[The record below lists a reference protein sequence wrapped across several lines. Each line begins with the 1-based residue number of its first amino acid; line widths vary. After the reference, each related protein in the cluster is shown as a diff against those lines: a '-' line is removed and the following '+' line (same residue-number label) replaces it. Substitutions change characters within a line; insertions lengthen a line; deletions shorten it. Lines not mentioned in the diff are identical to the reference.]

1 MFINFSNIFIFSYIL
16 FKLIPSHPYVL
27 FQSHAKSLE
36 NKKSCVTDTNLQ
48 HLFVK
53 MTLG

>member
-1 MFINFSNIFIFSYIL
+1 MYYS
-16 FKLIPSHPYVL
+16 KVM
-27 FQSHAKSLE
+27 QKSLE

>member
-1 MFINFSNIFIFSYIL
+1 MYYSKVMQKAC
-16 FKLIPSHPYVL
+16 KL
-27 FQSHAKSLE
+27 
-36 NKKSCVTDTNLQ
+36 KKACVTDTNLQ